1 MAFAICKEVFLMKKK
16 EKWMKF
22 RHKVAWVLLYP
33 ILAVITLIKFP
44 IRVEPLRERRDRPY
58 LILMNH
64 QTPFDQFFVC
74 MAFKGPIYF
83 IATEDIMSNGLV
95 SKVIKWLL
103 APIPIKKQAGDF
115 SAVITAL
122 RVAREGAT
130 IAMAPEGNRTYSGKT
145 EYINP
150 AVSGLAKKMKLP
162 IALFRIEGGYGME
175 PRWSNVTRRGK
186 MKGYIHRIIE
196 PEEYATL
203 SNDELYEQICQGLCV
218 NEGKA
223 DAVFRSNKR
232 AEYLER
238 VIYVCPYCGLSK
250 FESHGNE
257 AECLSCHRKVL
268 YGEDK
273 TITGVGYEF
282 PFRFMTEWYDYQS
295 DYVNHLDPAQFEQT
309 PAFTDRANL
318 SEVIINKHKRL
329 LRKDS
334 SIALYGDRVV
344 IDEGTQEQ
352 MVLPFG
358 EVTAAACLGRNKLN
372 LYHDGKVYQL
382 KGSRRFNALKYV
394 HFYYRYKN
402 VAKGAPNA
410 TFLGL

>member
-1 MAFAICKEVFLMKKK
+1 MKKK

-33 ILAVITLIKFP
+33 ILAVITLMKFP
-44 IRVEPLRERRDRPY
+44 IRVEPLREKRDRPY
-58 LILMNH
+58 LILLNH

-150 AVSGLAKKMKLP
+150 AVAGLAKKMKLP

-175 PRWSNVTRRGK
+175 PRWSSVTRRGK
-186 MKGYIHRIIE
+186 MRGYIHRVIE
-196 PEEYATL
+196 PEEYAAL
-203 SNDELYEQICQGLCV
+203 SNDELYDEICQGLYV

-223 DAVFRSNKR
+223 DGCFRSNKR

-238 VIYVCPYCGLSK
+238 AIYVCPFCGLSK
-250 FESHGNE
+250 YKSHGNE
-257 AECLSCHRKVL
+257 AECLTCYRKVL

-273 TITGVGYEF
+273 TITGVDYEF

-295 DYVNHLDPAQFEQT
+295 SYVNQLDLEQFNHN
-309 PAFTDRANL
+309 PAFTDRAKL
-318 SEVIINKHKRL
+318 SEVIINKRKQV
-329 LRKDS
+329 LRKNS
-334 SIALYGDRVV
+334 AIALYGDRIA

-352 MVLPFG
+352 MVLPFA

-372 LYHDGKVYQL
+372 LYHNGKVYQF
-382 KGSRRFNALKYV
+382 KGDKRFNALKYV
-394 HFYYRYKN
+394 HFYYRHRN
-402 VAKGAPNA
+402 IAKGDPSA

>member
-1 MAFAICKEVFLMKKK
+1 MKKK

-22 RHKVAWVLLYP
+22 RHRVAWAILYP
-33 ILAVITLIKFP
+33 ILATVTLIKFP
-44 IRVEPLRERRDRPY
+44 IRVERHLDRRDRPY

-64 QTPFDQFFVC
+64 QTPFDQFFVS

-83 IATEDIMSNGLV
+83 IASEDIMSNGII
-95 SKVIKWLL
+95 SKIIKWLV

-115 SAVITAL
+115 SAVMTAL

-150 AVSGLAKKMKLP
+150 AVASLAKKMKLP

-186 MKGYIHRIIE
+186 MKAYVHRVIE
-196 PEEYATL
+196 PEEYASMT
-203 SNDELYEQICQGLCV
+203 NDELYEQICQGLYV
-218 NEGKA
+218 NEGVA
-223 DAVFRSNKR
+223 DAIFRSNKR
-232 AEYLER
+232 AEYMER
-238 VIYVCPYCGLSK
+238 AVYVCPFCGLSK

-257 AECLSCHRKVL
+257 LECLSCHRKIH

-282 PFRFMTEWYDYQS
+282 PFNFMTEWYDYQT
-295 DYVNHLDPAQFEQT
+295 DYVNQMDMEQYIT
-309 PAFTDRANL
+309 IPAFTDRARVSL
-318 SEVIINKHKRL
+318 VVLNKRKQV
-329 LRKDS
+329 LRNDA

-344 IDEGTQEQ
+344 IDEGSTDAL
-352 MVLPFG
+352 MIPFG
-358 EVTAAACLGRNKLN
+358 DVTAAACLGRNKLN
-372 LYHDGKVYQL
+372 IYYDNQVYQF
-382 KGSRRFNALKYV
+382 KGSVRFNALKYV
-394 HFYYRYKN
+394 NFYYRHKN
-402 VAKGAPNA
+402 INRGDVDGK
-410 TFLGL
+410 FLGL